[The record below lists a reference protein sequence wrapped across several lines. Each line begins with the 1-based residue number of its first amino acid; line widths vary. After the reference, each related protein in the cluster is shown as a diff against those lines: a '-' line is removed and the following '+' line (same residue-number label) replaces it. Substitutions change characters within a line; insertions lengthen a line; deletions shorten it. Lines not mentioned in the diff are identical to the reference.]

1 MLQPYQWEQTGLIRS
16 IVDKH
21 EAKKTIEWICS
32 PGQRSLPL
40 AVVSNKASPLDAQTS
55 IGAFTVGDFSY

>member
-1 MLQPYQWEQTGLIRS
+1 ME
-16 IVDKH
+16 
-21 EAKKTIEWICS
+21 CS

-55 IGAFTVGDFSY
+55 IGALLSAISRIDFQARIQLGTLPSGRDDSVKGLG